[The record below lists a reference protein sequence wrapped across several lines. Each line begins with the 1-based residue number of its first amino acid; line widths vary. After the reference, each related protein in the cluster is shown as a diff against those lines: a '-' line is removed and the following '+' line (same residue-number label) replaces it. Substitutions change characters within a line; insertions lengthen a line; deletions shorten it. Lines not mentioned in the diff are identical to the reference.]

1 VSWGLLAACGAS
13 VGYGVATILQAVGSR
28 RGGGLAAF
36 RQPLVLG
43 GLALDGACFLL
54 SLVAFRRLPLVVVET
69 VLAASLAVVV
79 LAAHLV
85 LRTALRRADLAAV
98 GAVLAGL
105 VVLVL
110 ASGEQPAA
118 RPGARFTAAALV
130 LTAVLVLATVAL
142 YRRGPAWTLGLASA
156 LGYSAVAI
164 GARAATAGG
173 WVAMVRQPI
182 ALVVLAGGLV
192 AVVAYVRALERGPV
206 GLAAAL
212 VSVVEVV
219 VPGVVGLAFLGDG
232 VRAGWGVAAL
242 GGVVVALAGCVVLA
256 RSPGTAATGG

>member
-28 RGGGLAAF
+28 RAGGLAAF

-54 SLVAFRRLPLVVVET
+54 SLVAFQRLPLVVVET

-79 LAAHLV
+79 LAARLV
-85 LRTALRRADLAAV
+85 LRTELRRADLAAV

-118 RPGARFTAAALV
+118 RPGARFTAAALA
-130 LTAVLVLATVAL
+130 LTALLVLATVAL
-142 YRRGPAWTLGLASA
+142 YRRGPAWTLGLA
-156 LGYSAVAI
+156 YSAVAV

-173 WVAMVRQPI
+173 WAAIVRQPI

-232 VRAGWGVAAL
+232 VRAGWEAPALAA
-242 GGVVVALAGCVVLA
+242 VVVALAGCVVLA
-256 RSPGTAATGG
+256 RSPATAATGG